1 MKKKG
6 YSAIIKVNKLNK
18 LDMAPLFEEK
28 KTKNL
33 SLGIYIF
40 FFKRKEQKFTF
51 QIAKSK
57 QEEKEARSKKN
68 YNISLDFS
76 SQNLGQNGI
85 SGRLLFYKL
94 SKINKKYL

>member
-1 MKKKG
+1 MKKRG
-6 YSAIIKVNKLNK
+6 YSAIIKVSKLNK
-18 LDMAPLFEEK
+18 LDIAPLFEEK
-28 KTKNL
+28 KKNKNL

-40 FFKRKEQKFTF
+40 FFKGKEQKFTF

-76 SQNLGQNGI
+76 NQNLGQNGI
-85 SGRLLFYKL
+85 AGQILLYKL
-94 SKINKKYL
+94 SKIN